1 MSQPKIISSNGTAIE
16 ASAVGKT
23 GAPPEHQVDQTAN
36 SAHAEKRIY
45 FPREDGS
52 RIPYEVYSSLEVYQL
67 EQERIFRGPIWSFV
81 ALEAELP
88 HLNDFKSTFV
98 GDAPV
103 VVTRDADGILSAWVN
118 RCAHRG
124 AIVCRAARGN
134 ARSFACAYH
143 QWSYDCRGNLR
154 GVPFR
159 NGVKGAAGMPA
170 DFDPKEHGLEQLRVE
185 SYRGIIFA
193 TFSDRAPSLTD
204 YLGVQ
209 MREWL
214 DRIFHKPITY
224 LGCTR
229 QYSKSNWKLYT
240 ENVRDPY
247 HASLLHPFFS
257 TFNLVRA
264 STPCKQ
270 ISDDRGLHHCA
281 MAFHSEDSSGGTP
294 YAEGKIA
301 SFREDLRLEDSSIL
315 ANVREFEDEA
325 NIQIQF
331 IFPQL
336 VVQQIQNSLAVR
348 QLLPKGPRSFE
359 LIFNFFGY
367 ADDTSEMVMH
377 RIKEANLVGPAG
389 LISMEDTYATEL
401 VQSGTAGA
409 GDVFSVAD
417 MGRDASDEDHAHSVI
432 SEKPVRRFWR
442 AYQEV
447 MGL

>member
-1 MSQPKIISSNGTAIE
+1 MSQAKIISSNGRAIG
-16 ASAVGKT
+16 ASALGNP
-23 GAPPEHQVDQTAN
+23 GAPPEDKLKQTAN

-45 FPREDGS
+45 FPQEDGS
-52 RIPYEVYSSLEVYQL
+52 RIPYEVYSSPEIYRL

-81 ALEAELP
+81 AMEAELP

-124 AIVCRAARGN
+124 ALVCRAARGN

-159 NGVKGAAGMPA
+159 NGVNGIAGMPA

-185 SYRGIIFA
+185 SYRGLIFA
-193 TFSDRAPSLTD
+193 TFSDRAPSLAD
-204 YLGVQ
+204 YLGPQ
-209 MREWL
+209 MRERL
-214 DRIFHKPITY
+214 NRIFHKPITY

-264 STPCKQ
+264 STPSRQ
-270 ISDDRGLHHCA
+270 ISDDRGLHYCA
-281 MAFHSEDSSGGTP
+281 MAFHSEDASGGAA
-294 YAEGKIA
+294 YAQSKIA
-301 SFREDLRLEDSSIL
+301 SFKEGLKLEDTSIL
-315 ANVREFEDEA
+315 ANVSEFEEEA
-325 NIQIQF
+325 SIQIQS

-336 VVQQIQNSLAVR
+336 VVQQIENSLAVR
-348 QLLPKGPRSFE
+348 QLLPKGPRNFE

-367 ADDTSEMVMH
+367 SDDTPEMVMQ
-377 RIKEANLVGPAG
+377 RVKQANLVGPAG
-389 LISMEDTYATEL
+389 LVSMEDTFATEL
-401 VQSGTAGA
+401 IQSGTVRA
-409 GDVFSVAD
+409 GDVFSMAD
-417 MGRDASDEDHAHSVI
+417 MGRDASDEDNAHSVI
-432 SEKPVRRFWR
+432 SEEPVRRFWR

>member
-1 MSQPKIISSNGTAIE
+1 MNQP
-16 ASAVGKT
+16 
-23 GAPPEHQVDQTAN
+23 AN
-36 SAHAEKRIY
+36 PSDAEKLVC

-52 RIPYEVYSSLEVYQL
+52 RIPYEVYSSPQVYQL

-81 ALEAELP
+81 GMEAEIPLP
-88 HLNDFKSTFV
+88 NDFKSTFV
-98 GDAPV
+98 GDTPV

-124 AIVCRAARGN
+124 AIVCRAPRGN
-134 ARSFACAYH
+134 ARSFSCAYH

-159 NGVKGAAGMPA
+159 NGVNGICGMPA
-170 DFDPKEHGLEQLRVE
+170 DFDSNEHGLEQLRTE
-185 SYRGIIFA
+185 SYRGLIFA
-193 TFSDRAPSLTD
+193 TFSDRTASLAD
-204 YLGVQ
+204 YLGQQ
-209 MREWL
+209 MRERL

-229 QYSKSNWKLYT
+229 QYSRSNWKLYT

-247 HASLLHPFFS
+247 HAALLHPFFS

-264 STPCKQ
+264 STRIEHIFDQ
-270 ISDDRGLHHCA
+270 GGLHHCV
-281 MAFHSEDSSGGTP
+281 MLFQTEDNSGAAP
-294 YAEGKIA
+294 YKESKIA
-301 SFREDLRLEDSSIL
+301 SFKEGLRLEDLSIL
-315 ANVREFEDEA
+315 ANVREFKEEA
-325 NIQIQF
+325 NFQIQS

-336 VVQQIQNSLAVR
+336 VVQQVQNSLVVR
-348 QLLPKGPRSFE
+348 QLLPKGPQSFE

-367 ADDTSEMVMH
+367 SDDTPEMVMH

-389 LISMEDTYATEL
+389 LISMEDTFATEL
-401 VQSGTAGA
+401 IQFGTAHA
-409 GDVFSVAD
+409 GGTLSVAD
-417 MGRDASDEDHAHSVI
+417 MGRDAADTENARSVI